1 MNNVIVNVKNA
12 DYYDT
17 VQIFIDGVPYG
28 KKKGNS
34 RFEIPVTDGN
44 HVIYGIYDNM
54 EPDFQGITHALG
66 AISFEIKNKDVS
78 FTVEISNIYSGGKL
92 LKD

>member
-1 MNNVIVNVKNA
+1 MAKVIVKVENA

-34 RFEIPVTDGN
+34 TFEIPVFPGK
-44 HVIYGIYDNM
+44 HIIHGIYDNM
-54 EPDFQGITHALG
+54 EPDFEGITHALDSIEFQMG
-66 AISFEIKNKDVS
+66 SEDIRFV
-78 FTVEISNIYSGGKL
+78 VHISNIYSGGKL
-92 LKD
+92 KKV